1 MAESVNPPPE
11 GSRAAADQSVWKRSR
26 LTGDWGG
33 RPVPDGSGRV
43 TINLEYTL
51 YYQGFMSGTGSQTFE
66 FANRLDGF
74 VKLDTGALGLWKGGG
89 LTIHLEYRSGALP
102 GALGDAFFPTDS
114 GMEFPS
120 DSPDTLVATSLC
132 LSQRFGDRVSF

>member
-1 MAESVNPPPE
+1 MTL
-11 GSRAAADQSVWKRSR
+11 D
-26 LTGDWGG
+26 
-33 RPVPDGSGRV
+33 
-43 TINLEYTL
+43 LEYTL

-74 VKLDTGALGLWKGGG
+74 VNLDT
-89 LTIHLEYRSGALP
+89 